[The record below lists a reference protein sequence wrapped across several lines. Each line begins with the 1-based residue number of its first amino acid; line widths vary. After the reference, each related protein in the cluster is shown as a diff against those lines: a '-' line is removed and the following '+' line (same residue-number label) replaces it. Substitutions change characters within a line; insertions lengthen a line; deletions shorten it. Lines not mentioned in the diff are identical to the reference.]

1 MGIIGIAFPFQRGTT
16 SFPMMRSEDDV
27 IADNIRRILL
37 TRRGERVMRPTA
49 GAGIWDFIFD
59 SVGSVLTARVDH
71 EVRKAIAEGEPRAR
85 VLAVDVYERWQQGG
99 QALIVNVV
107 WDRNEQL
114 QQTAVVYTGGP
125 TG

>member
-1 MGIIGIAFPFQRGTT
+1 MIRGIAFPFQRGST
-16 SFPMMRSEDDV
+16 SYPMVRTEDDV

-37 TRRGERVMRPTA
+37 TRRGERVMRATA
-49 GAGIWDFIFD
+49 GAGIWDFIFE

-71 EVRKAIAEGEPRAR
+71 EARRAISEGEPRAR
-85 VLAVDVYERWQQGG
+85 VLAVDVFEQWTQNG
-99 QALIVNVV
+99 QSLVV
-107 WDRNEQL
+107 TVTWDRNEQL